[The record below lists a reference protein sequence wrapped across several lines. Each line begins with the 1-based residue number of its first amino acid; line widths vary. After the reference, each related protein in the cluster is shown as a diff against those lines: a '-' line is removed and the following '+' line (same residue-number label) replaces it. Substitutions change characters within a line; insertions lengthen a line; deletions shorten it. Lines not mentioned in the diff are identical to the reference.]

1 MCQAVLCCLASFRV
15 FWYNFRMSYEG
26 YTPARKAAN
35 SKYIKGKIDTLTI
48 YLPKGKRQALKDI
61 AENKGVSLNRLIIT
75 TLEDALNISLH
86 NDE

>member
-1 MCQAVLCCLASFRV
+1 
-15 FWYNFRMSYEG
+15 MSYEG

-35 SKYIKGKIDTLTI
+35 SKYIKGKLDTITV

-61 AENKGVSLNRLIIT
+61 AEKKDISLNRLIIT
-75 TLEDALNISLH
+75 TLEDALHVSLH